1 MTTRYCY
8 DGTFEG
14 FLCALAECLESGRG
28 EGDFL
33 RPGGDGEAGLFGD
46 AARDV
51 ATKRETALRF
61 RERFVAAVS
70 REAFATLRYAFHSEA
85 AGIEHLLWRY
95 VALGLKEGRRMQRM
109 LAQEP
114 VCSVYRL
121 SRKVAHEAH
130 RFTGFVR
137 FREVA
142 WPAGG
147 EPDKGQCEA
156 PEGPAVSLMY
166 ARIEPEADILPFIA
180 PYFRERLSDRPWVI
194 HDLRRSALVLC
205 DRGIWRM
212 VRGVSLACPPGL
224 TADEELCS
232 RLWRSYFQR
241 MAIPER
247 HNPRL
252 QQNLVPL
259 RFRAHLVEFDGA
271 E

>member
-1 MTTRYCY
+1 MRYRY
-8 DGTFEG
+8 DGSFEG
-14 FLCALAECLESGRG
+14 FLCALEVCLESGQG
-28 EGDFL
+28 EAEFL
-33 RPGGDGEAGLFGD
+33 RPGNDGQGGLFAG
-46 AARDV
+46 AVHDV
-51 ATKRETALRF
+51 ITERETALRF
-61 RERFVAAVS
+61 RERFVAGVS

-85 AGIEHLLWRY
+85 AGVEELLRWY
-95 VALGLKEGRRMQRM
+95 VAVGLEQGRRVQRM
-109 LAQEP
+109 LARDP
-114 VCSVYRL
+114 VFSVCRL

-137 FREVA
+137 FREVS
-142 WPAGG
+142 WPAGEELDG
-147 EPDKGQCEA
+147 EQGQA
-156 PEGPAVSLMY
+156 TDRPAVSLLY
-166 ARIEPEADILPFIA
+166 ARIEPETDILPFIA
-180 PYFRERLSDRPWVI
+180 PHFRERLNDRPWMI
-194 HDLRRSALVLC
+194 HDLRRSSLALC
-205 DRGIWRM
+205 DQGTWRL
-212 VRGVSLACPPGL
+212 VRGVSLVCQPGL